1 MAQWLCVGRH
11 EIGHSGGVFIFTCS
25 VFTFGM
31 QQQTGII
38 TCSVGVSNVSCSYFD
53 VEYIYG
59 YV

>member
-31 QQQTGII
+31 EQQTGVI
-38 TCSVGVSNVSCSYFD
+38 TCSVGVQMFLVVIFVLEN
-53 VEYIYG
+53 
-59 YV
+59 